1 MGGGWRGWCFVF
13 LSGRMRR
20 LMGSGCRM
28 LHPLPLHT
36 TTNGTMLT
44 QKLCR
49 KIFPPTPSDLPPPTS
64 KSASPEPTSDKQKSA
79 VSSPSSTSP
88 TALQAKKLKTAA
100 EDIDK
105 DWEAVDKPS
114 GSVSEKT
121 TDTSEEGE
129 KVETA
134 SETTTDIS
142 DEGEK
147 VDVPDLGAD
156 DGEKIEKPKDKDVVD
171 ELAESGEVLPKH
183 GLLKDW

>member
-28 LHPLPLHT
+28 LRSLPLHT
-36 TTNGTMLT
+36 IIDGTTLT
-44 QKLCR
+44 QKLSR
-49 KIFPPTPSDLPPPTS
+49 KIFPPTPSDLPSTAS
-64 KSASPEPTSDKQKSA
+64 KSASPEPTSDKQKPA
-79 VSSPSSTSP
+79 VSSPSTSP
-88 TALQAKKLKTAA
+88 AELQAKKLKTAA

-105 DWEAVDKPS
+105 DWEAVDKP
-114 GSVSEKT
+114 GVSVSEKT

-134 SETTTDIS
+134 SEKTTDIS